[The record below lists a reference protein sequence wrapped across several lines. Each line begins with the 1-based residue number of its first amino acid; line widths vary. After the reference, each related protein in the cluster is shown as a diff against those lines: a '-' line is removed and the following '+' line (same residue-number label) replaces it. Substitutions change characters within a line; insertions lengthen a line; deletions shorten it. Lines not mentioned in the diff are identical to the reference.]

1 MRKGTADREC
11 QRDSCLKTLP
21 SKLLVKFLDTDLA
34 VVPREKPHTGA
45 AAREQPRDSPVIER
59 GGPSSPASHSVSPV
73 SFPHRSGQPMAPSHH
88 ASLAHEGPPGP
99 SPAPRFGCGPLQ
111 GSHPHLAT
119 GHRPPG
125 PSPATVHPVPAQSTR
140 CPPQTCS
147 GPRPPGA
154 HKPPDPKRQTG

>member
-1 MRKGTADREC
+1 M
-11 QRDSCLKTLP
+11 CLALSWAPFLP
-21 SKLLVKFLDTDLA
+21 YFLA
-34 VVPREKPHTGA
+34 
-45 AAREQPRDSPVIER
+45 
-59 GGPSSPASHSVSPV
+59 HSVSPV
-73 SFPHRSGQPMAPSHH
+73 SFPHRSGQPMAPSRP

-125 PSPATVHPVPAQSTR
+125 PSPATVHPAPARSTH

-154 HKPPDPKRQTG
+154 RKPPDPKDKQTDGDGVGSSFGGAVGARLLAVVKGSGELSCETVNREEQRRGTVQ